1 MASEVSA
8 APPPQRADPL
18 SFLENT
24 LWRWLNSLPVA
35 TLVMIVLALLS
46 ALGTFIPQEHLL
58 QGPDSLNPAQF
69 YINRFGEAK
78 YDLIKFLGLTHIY
91 FTPYFFI
98 LMVWLSVS
106 AVVCNITRFR
116 RTVKAWRTP
125 QVERTVRGFTH
136 DKRAVVVEQA
146 TAQSSSAL
154 MADLTHHGFRVREQQ
169 VEDGSTCIYADR
181 GFIKKW
187 ALVLLHFSLIILLFG
202 AIYGKTVGVT
212 GWIRLKDGETRDL
225 VLDAKEGK
233 RSIVQPLIKW
243 IKPITYTLSQDR
255 FRIDYDK
262 HVDITPDMAH
272 MPPEAQEYYSYFVK
286 DFVSILTVT
295 QGSRKMSQEVKVN
308 HPLKL
313 NKLVLYQSDYTQDG
327 YLLVTGPD
335 GHSVTYPA
343 TANQWLVLT
352 PAGPEI
358 AETAMGAGQ
367 PMSDYAFRLEPIK
380 EGDLYL
386 QGKKARRI
394 GPLTLMHLANINTE
408 AESVQIVD
416 TQRSFKTLLLGKQYT
431 VQLGPKVENY
441 SGFSFKRDPGIPIL
455 YFGWITLIIGI
466 ALSLY
471 LPFTQVWLRV
481 EAGRVF
487 MLAVPAGGM
496 RAARTLYTRWRD
508 ILVQP

>member
-8 APPPQRADPL
+8 SRSTQQTDPL

-69 YINRFGEAK
+69 YISRFGEAK

-116 RTVKAWRTP
+116 RTMKAWRSP
-125 QVERTVRGFTH
+125 QVERTVHGFTR
-136 DKRAVVVEQA
+136 DKRAIVVEQA
-146 TAQSSSAL
+146 PAESPAL
-154 MADLTHHGFRVREQQ
+154 LVADLTHHGFRVREQQ
-169 VEDGSTCIYADR
+169 VADGSTCIYADR

-202 AIYGKTVGVT
+202 AIYGKTVGVQ
-212 GWIRLKDGETRDL
+212 GWIRLHDGESRDL
-225 VLDAKEGK
+225 VLDTREGK
-233 RSIVQPLIKW
+233 RNFVQPLIKW
-243 IKPITYTLSQDR
+243 IKPITYNLSQDR

-262 HVDITPDMAH
+262 HVDVTPEMAH

-295 QGSRKMSQEVKVN
+295 QGSLKKTQEVKVN
-308 HPLKL
+308 HPLVL
-313 NKLVLYQSDYTQDG
+313 NKLVLYQSDYNQDG
-327 YLLVTGPD
+327 YFLVTGPD
-335 GHSVTYPA
+335 GHAQTYPA
-343 TANQWLVLT
+343 TANQWTVLT
-352 PAGPEI
+352 PAGPEPV
-358 AETAMGAGQ
+358 ETAMGAGQ
-367 PMSDYAFRLEPIK
+367 PLSDYAFLMEPIK

-386 QGKKARRI
+386 QGQKSGRI
-394 GPLTLMHLANINTE
+394 GPLALLHLANINSQS
-408 AESVQIVD
+408 ESSQIID
-416 TQRSFKTLLLGKQYT
+416 TKRSFTTTMLGKQYT
-431 VQLGPKVENY
+431 VQLAPKVENY
-441 SGFSFKRDPGIPIL
+441 SGFSYKRDPGIPIL
-455 YFGWITLIIGI
+455 YFGWISLIIGI

-487 MLAVPAGGM
+487 MLAAPAGGM